1 MAFTN
6 FDTKEINCKIV
17 YMGAKG
23 SGKTAN
29 LRSVLGLLSQEIK
42 QGLFE
47 IEDIGITPYFEFLPI
62 SLGMVKDYHIKM
74 HLYTLPPF
82 TLYDSVP
89 STILKGIDGWV
100 YVCDSSVS
108 ALQDNIQGLQK
119 AKRLLQD
126 EGHNL
131 GDLPCVIQYN
141 KSDVSPR
148 VPTVIL
154 RRELNTFNVP
164 DVEAVAHQSIGTLE
178 TIHAMA
184 DLILEQLAPRA
195 LDVQRE
201 RGGYEFGG

>member
-17 YMGAKG
+17 YFGAKG
-23 SGKTAN
+23 SGKTSN
-29 LRSVLGLLSQEIK
+29 LRSVLSLLSQEIK

-47 IEDIGITPYFEFLPI
+47 IEEIGVTPYFEFLPI

-100 YVCDSSVS
+100 YVCDSRISV
-108 ALQDNIQGLQK
+108 LQENIGELQRV
-119 AKRLLQD
+119 KRLLQD

-131 GDLPCVIQYN
+131 GDLPCVMQFN
-141 KSDVSPR
+141 KTDLAQR
-148 VPTVIL
+148 VPTVVL

-164 DVEAVAHQSIGTLE
+164 DIEAVANQNIGTLE
-178 TIHAMA
+178 TIQAMA
-184 DLILEQLAPRA
+184 DLILDQLAPRNIDA
-195 LDVQRE
+195 QKE
-201 RGGYEFGG
+201 RGLYEFGL

>member
-6 FDTKEINCKIV
+6 FDSKEINCKIV
-17 YMGAKG
+17 YFGAKG
-23 SGKTAN
+23 AGKTAN

-47 IEDIGITPYFEFLPI
+47 IEDIGVTPYFEFLPI

-89 STILKGIDGWV
+89 STILKGIDGWI
-100 YVCDSSVS
+100 YVCDSRIS
-108 ALQDNIQGLQK
+108 ALQENIVELQR
-119 AKRLLQD
+119 AKRLLQE

-131 GDLPCVIQYN
+131 GDLPYVMQFN
-141 KSDVSPR
+141 KTDVTPR
-148 VPTVIL
+148 IPTVVL

-164 DVEAVAHQSIGTLE
+164 DVEAVAHQNVGTLE

-184 DLILEQLAPRA
+184 DLILDQLAPRSVDA
-195 LDVQRE
+195 QKD
-201 RGGYEFGG
+201 RGQYEFGL

>member
-17 YMGAKG
+17 YFGARE

-47 IEDIGITPYFEFLPI
+47 IEDIGVTPYFEFLPV

-100 YVCDSSVS
+100 YVCDSRVS
-108 ALQDNIQGLQK
+108 AVQDNVQGLQQ
-119 AKRLLQD
+119 AKRLLQE
-126 EGHNL
+126 EGHNI
-131 GDLPCVIQYN
+131 GDLPFVIQYN
-141 KSDVSPR
+141 KTDVSPR

-154 RRELNTFNVP
+154 RRELNTSNAP
-164 DVEAVAHQSIGTLE
+164 DVEAVANQGIGVLE

-184 DLILEQLAPRA
+184 DLILDQLAPRA
-195 LDVQRE
+195 LDSQIN
-201 RGGYEFGG
+201 RGGYEFGL